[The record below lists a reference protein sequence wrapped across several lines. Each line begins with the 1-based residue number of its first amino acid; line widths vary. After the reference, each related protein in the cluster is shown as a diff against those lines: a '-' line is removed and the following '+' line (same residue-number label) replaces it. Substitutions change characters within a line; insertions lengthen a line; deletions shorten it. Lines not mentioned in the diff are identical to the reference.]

1 VLKRHYLASLL
12 LVFFILATIASSV
25 TIAYGHGIGADQSL
39 PMLIAN
45 RSVAVS
51 ASLKPDFI
59 ESSDQPRLA
68 IRTFD
73 TGNNSTISGISY
85 RIAVQFRNET
95 LLNQRFKSS
104 DGIIMADLRPDKDI
118 SSWQIVGKE
127 SASPDDPVQV
137 SGSSPVTIK
146 SRIFSDGGL
155 YHIIV
160 TLEQSSTGLSIDFD
174 RKFDLY
180 VTVGRTFTFN
190 NIDTPEGKL
199 SMSAKTYYDEIQK
212 FAYSSENNTISFS
225 MPFIWSPDYVSQVP
239 VVHIEVQFPKS
250 IKELQSNSYRG
261 TINGKDLESRAVLID
276 DYSIEDSRIV
286 HFVVTNDM
294 LTSLAEKIKG
304 NVATFTLSPVEKP
317 KFPMDIT
324 SKDNKYVFELSWGP
338 DIIETGTSTTFT
350 MNIQDA
356 NGNLLAG
363 SSFDFVLSQDGKEIY
378 RQHLKS
384 DTGDYST
391 QYTFT
396 KAGAVTLT
404 ASNINGGDQ
413 GSSASI
419 NLIVQQG
426 SNNAT
431 SQTPQQQPSGC
442 LIATATFGSE
452 LTPQVQ
458 FLRNFRD
465 HYILSTVSGSA
476 FMNTFNSIYYS
487 FSPQVADYERSQPW
501 LQAAVKAGLYP
512 LFGILMTA
520 DRAYAII
527 AGDAGSIL
535 TGATASSLIGA
546 VYLWPAGF
554 AVCKKINNMMLIVV
568 AGVALAVLVITLI
581 AIPTLL
587 PISTSAFVIAAAGT
601 SAIAVA
607 KAIRYIVVYK
617 QVG

>member
-617 QVG
+617 QVS